1 MQCKFMLTVIDRYQ
15 RSLAARPL
23 LTQSLTTAVLFA
35 VGDITAQQGIE
46 KKGLEKHEFVR
57 TGRMFAYG
65 GGMSFFQLRFLDYF
79 QHKPPERKDINTCIS
94 GTMFYV
100 RKRKPTNTP
109 SPFPA
114 VFGPAATIWF
124 KILSKRVVLPNKN
137 AEILARVAC
146 DQLLFAPVF
155 IGVFLSSMGVLEGS
169 SPKEKLDKSYVD
181 TLQTNWM
188 VWPFVQLAN
197 FKFVPLQHRVLAVNV
212 ASIGWNS
219 YLSLANA
226 K

>member
-1 MQCKFMLTVIDRYQ
+1 MLRWYQ

-35 VGDITAQQGIE
+35 VGDITAQQAIE
-46 KKGLEKHEFVR
+46 KKGLGKHELAR

-65 GGMSFFQLRFLDYF
+65 G
-79 QHKPPERKDINTCIS
+79 
-94 GTMFYV
+94 
-100 RKRKPTNTP
+100 
-109 SPFPA
+109 A
-114 VFGPAATIWF
+114 VFGPAATTWF
-124 KILSKRVVLPNKN
+124 KILSKRVVLQNKN

-146 DQLLFAPVF
+146 DQLIFAPTF
-155 IGVFLSSMGVLEGS
+155 IGIFLGSMAVLEGS

-188 VWPFVQLAN
+188 VWPFVQMVN

-212 ASIGWNS
+212 VSIGWNS
-219 YLSLANA
+219 YLSMASA